1 MSTLDKSKSK
11 LSTSQWIFLI
21 ILSLG
26 WSGVMVMAYFFTSY
40 YSLIQNVFGYTDME
54 IADLAALQSLIGA
67 FGYLAGGIVADNI
80 KPKVSMTIGY
90 VGLLACGVAAV
101 MRSSYGIMQIVAV
114 CVSAFGLAMYTVPTM
129 RYVSTLGSREQEATL
144 YGWFYGLAA
153 AESLIIAPIAS
164 KIINS
169 NGAGAGLNAIIYF
182 FCGMMVISWIGQ
194 MLFVEPRIA
203 KMRASGEIAVN
214 NDGKFNLKLIGSLLK
229 NPNTYFV
236 IAIGVATVLP
246 YDLNTFVQP
255 LLASEFGASQATI
268 QFVASYAN
276 NGTALI
282 LAPIAGILA
291 AKIGSVTKS
300 VALSL
305 CMAIAAAA
313 AILVLPWG
321 AKALPIAVVI
331 VFFLRGTF
339 SFGKPARN
347 TMIGESRLPRRAR
360 GTVIGLLNFVTGLQ
374 STAIAKG
381 AGILT
386 TTYGTNKGYHILYTI
401 GLCLFIVGLLV
412 CIVFAKRLE
421 KAKKEDI
428 ANGGAPEGLMV

>member
-1 MSTLDKSKSK
+1 MSEKEKSK
-11 LSTSQWIFLI
+11 LSRRQWMFLI

-26 WSGVMVMAYFFTSY
+26 WSGVMVMGYFYTSY

-54 IADLAALQSLIGA
+54 IANLAAIQSFVGA
-67 FGYLAGGIVADNI
+67 FGYLVGGFIADNI
-80 KPKVSMTIGY
+80 KPKISITIAY
-90 VGLLACGVAAV
+90 AGLCVCGALAV
-101 MRSSYGIMQIVAV
+101 MRSGYMIMQLVAV
-114 CVSAFGLAMYTVPTM
+114 GVSGFGLALFCVPMM
-129 RYVSTLGSREQEATL
+129 RYISTLGTREQESTL

-153 AESLIIAPIAS
+153 AESLVIAPIAS
-164 KIINS
+164 KIINKS
-169 NGAGAGLNAIIYF
+169 GSGAGLNAIIFF
-182 FCGMMVISWIGQ
+182 FCGMMLVSWIGHMVFIEPQ
-194 MLFVEPRIA
+194 YQKMLE
-203 KMRASGEIAVN
+203 SGEIEQH
-214 NDGKFNLKLIGSLLK
+214 NDGKFSLKLVGDLLK
-229 NPNTYFV
+229 NPNTYFI

-255 LLASEFGASQATI
+255 LLASEFGASQSTI

-282 LAPIAGILA
+282 LAPLAGVLA

-313 AILVLPWG
+313 AILILPWG
-321 AKALPIAVVI
+321 AKYLTIAVII

-374 STAIAKG
+374 STLIAKG
-381 AGILT
+381 AGTLT
-386 TTYGTNKGYHILYTI
+386 TNYGTNKGYHILYTI
-401 GLCLFIVGLLV
+401 GLCLFVAGLII
-412 CIVFAKRLE
+412 CIFFARRLE
-421 KAKKEDI
+421 RAKKQDE
-428 ANGGAPEGLMV
+428 ANGSTPEGLMI

>member
-1 MSTLDKSKSK
+1 METTNKAK
-11 LSTSQWIFLI
+11 LSGRQWLFLI
-21 ILSLG
+21 FESLG
-26 WSGVMVMAYFFTSY
+26 WSGVMVMGYFYTSY
-40 YSLIQNVFGYTDME
+40 YALIQNVFTYTDMQ
-54 IADLAALQSLIGA
+54 IANLAALQSFVGA
-67 FGYLAGGIVADNI
+67 FSYLAGGFIGDNV
-80 KPKVSMTIGY
+80 KPKISMTISY
-90 VGLLACGVAAV
+90 AGLLACGALAV
-101 MRSSYGIMQIVAV
+101 MRPGYGVMQVVAV
-114 CVSAFGLAMYTVPTM
+114 SVSIFGLATYAVPTM
-129 RYVSTLGSREQEATL
+129 RYISTLGTREQEPTL
-144 YGWFYGLAA
+144 YGWFYALAA
-153 AESLIIAPIAS
+153 AESLVIAPIAS

-169 NGAGAGLNAIIYF
+169 NGSGAGLNAIIYF
-182 FCGMMVISWIGQ
+182 FCGMMVVSWIAH
-194 MLFVEPRIA
+194 MFFVEPQTK
-203 KMRASGEIAVN
+203 KMRESGEIVKRD
-214 NDGKFNLKLIGSLLK
+214 DGKFSLKLVGELLR

-236 IAIGVATVLP
+236 MAIGVATVLP

-255 LLASEFGASQATI
+255 LLASEFKASQAMI

-300 VALSL
+300 IALSL

-313 AILVLPWG
+313 ILILPWG
-321 AKALPIAVVI
+321 AAYLTAAVVI

-374 STAIAKG
+374 STFIAKG

-386 TTYGTNKGYHILYTI
+386 TTYGTNKGYHILYS
-401 GLCLFIVGLLV
+401 VGLAMFVLGLIV
-412 CIVFAKRLE
+412 CLIFAKRLSR
-421 KAKKEDI
+421 AKKLDE
-428 ANGGAPEGLMV
+428 ANGGAPEGLMI